1 MGLIDRPDADPV
13 EEHAGFRAMVEGL
26 LEANLERVP
35 ARTALIRHREASTLV
50 ATDAG
55 VAVTIRMQPGDA
67 RVSGRVLVADG
78 PDPDAEIVV
87 RAESMALLELAAAP
101 LRFGLPDL
109 LTSGGRHILVAIVR
123 RRIRIRGLL
132 RHLGTVRRLSVLLSV
147 R

>member
-35 ARTALIRHREASTLV
+35 ARTTLIRRREASTLV

-67 RVSGRVLVADG
+67 RVSGRVLVVEGA
-78 PDPDAEIVV
+78 DPDAEIVV
-87 RAESMALLELAAAP
+87 RAESMALLELAAVP
-101 LRFGLPDL
+101 LRFGLPDV
-109 LTSGGRHILVAIVR
+109 LTSGGRRMVTAIVR